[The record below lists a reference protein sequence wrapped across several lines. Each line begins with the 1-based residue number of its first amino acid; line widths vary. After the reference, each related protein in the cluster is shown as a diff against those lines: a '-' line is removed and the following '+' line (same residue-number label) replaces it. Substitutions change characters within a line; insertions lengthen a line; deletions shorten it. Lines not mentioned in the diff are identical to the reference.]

1 MTVNQSRCYAVISL
15 MRIKSSRR
23 RFLKTSAAAGLTVS
37 IFRSWEERALAAQE
51 TNSGA
56 SPSSLAPGSTLPTG
70 TIGKVKISR
79 LICGGNLVS
88 GYVHSRDLLYVS
100 PLLKAYFTD
109 EKVLETWSRCEQRG
123 INTILLNP
131 ADDRGLKLY
140 QAYRAKG
147 GRIQLLAQIGP
158 EKDDLP
164 APVKVAK
171 EAGAVGAFLHG
182 NSGDRWTRDGD
193 TKSIGEL
200 LRIIKDH
207 GMIAGVAAHEL
218 RSIQAVEK
226 AGLTPDFYMKT
237 LHGLNYWSTRRPEQ
251 TAEIVDN
258 YSSDNY
264 WCIEP
269 QKTITFMSEVGRPWI
284 AYKVLAAGAI
294 HPRAGFKYALE
305 NGADFLA
312 VGMFDFQVD
321 EDAAAFAQAYPAAR
335 NRERE
340 WFG

>member
-1 MTVNQSRCYAVISL
+1 MPPKAHPN
-15 MRIKSSRR
+15 RR
-23 RFLKTSAAAGLTVS
+23 SFLKRSAAAGVSVVILRSLEEQALLAQASSPQAAPATV
-37 IFRSWEERALAAQE
+37 
-51 TNSGA
+51 
-56 SPSSLAPGSTLPTG
+56 PSNCIVPIG
-70 TIGKVKISR
+70 TIGKVNISR

-88 GYVHSRDLLYVS
+88 GYAHSRDLLYVS

-158 EKDDLP
+158 EKGNLP
-164 APVKVAK
+164 APVKIAR
-171 EAGAVGAFLHG
+171 ETGAVGAFLHG
-182 NSGDRWTRDGD
+182 NYGDRWTREGD

-218 RSIQAVEK
+218 RSIQTMEK

-258 YSSDNY
+258 YATDNY

-312 VGMFDFQVD
+312 VGMFDFQIE